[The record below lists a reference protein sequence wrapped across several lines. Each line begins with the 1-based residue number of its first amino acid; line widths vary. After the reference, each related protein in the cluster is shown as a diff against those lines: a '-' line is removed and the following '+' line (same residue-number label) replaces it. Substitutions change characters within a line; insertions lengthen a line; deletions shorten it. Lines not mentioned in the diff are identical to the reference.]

1 MGRQKKLTCLSAVLV
16 FPDGPA
22 DGEHVFQRHG
32 ADDAGDLRFALS
44 VVPAKLVGSKLP
56 RGGVVP
62 HVVGADDEGPSVLVA
77 DEELLRRRA
86 LVVGADA
93 TGKDLADGLEAVRG
107 SSTATSTSGGGL
119 RFLRG
124 RVVEETRRGSA
135 EHRGCAR
142 KCVCLSSEPK

>member
-1 MGRQKKLTCLSAVLV
+1 MGREKKLTCLSGVRA
-16 FPDGPA
+16 FSDGPA
-22 DGEHVFQRHG
+22 DGEHVFHRHG
-32 ADDAGDLRFALS
+32 ADDAGDLPLALS
-44 VVPAKLVGSKLP
+44 AVPAKLVGSELA

-62 HVVGADDEGPSVLVA
+62 HVVGADDEGPSVLLA

-124 RVVEETRRGSA
+124 GVVEETRHESA
-135 EHRGCAR
+135 EHSGCAR

>member
-32 ADDAGDLRFALS
+32 ADDAGDLRFALAA
-44 VVPAKLVGSKLP
+44 VPAKLVRSELAG
-56 RGGVVP
+56 GGVVP
-62 HVVGADDEGPSVLVA
+62 HVVRADHEGPSVFIPH
-77 DEELLRRRA
+77 EELLRRRA

-124 RVVEETRRGSA
+124 GVVKETRHGSA

-142 KCVCLSSEPK
+142 KCVCVSSEPK

>member
-93 TGKDLADGLEAVRG
+93 TGKDLADGLEAV
-107 SSTATSTSGGGL
+107 
-119 RFLRG
+119 
-124 RVVEETRRGSA
+124 
-135 EHRGCAR
+135 
-142 KCVCLSSEPK
+142 